1 MNFSS
6 LFRLSLFLGVFG
18 AMALSNAV
26 VPVLTNIT
34 EDPAL
39 QGAVYSAYF
48 FGAFLM
54 VFPAG
59 WISDKLGRAPLMKIG
74 LLGTAAAA
82 VLLWLSYP
90 DPTAAVLLRFL
101 EGLLTG
107 MFVSSAMALVNSG
120 KDHKKLA
127 GGFVALMNVGM
138 VAGLVVSGGIAAVQI
153 YAGVLLFGVL
163 TGAAGLLSL
172 GLNDDD
178 TFSPAVSTAA
188 HIWKIAVYHKWLWFA
203 MLIFCGTTGVVIS
216 MYPELS
222 GFSAEMN
229 GIITALMS
237 VATAIC
243 VYTASRMRFSDS
255 LSVVRTSGILLALSV
270 PVVLLNPVGMIFVGA
285 LFGVIT
291 VAVLNYIAQTRQPQ
305 GVMNGLFNMTQYAG
319 MAALPFAAGLLVLP
333 VGYLGVFAITAV
345 LNVLAGLL
353 VVKCPCYVR

>member
-1 MNFSS
+1 
-6 LFRLSLFLGVFG
+6 
-18 AMALSNAV
+18 MALSNAV
-26 VPVLTNIT
+26 VPVLTDIT

-59 WISDKLGRAPLMKIG
+59 WMSDRFGRTPLVRAG
-74 LLGTAAAA
+74 LFGTFAAA

-101 EGLLTG
+101 EGLFTG
-107 MFVSSAMALVNSG
+107 MFVSAAMAFVNSG
-120 KDHKKLA
+120 KDHKRLA
-127 GGFVALMNVGM
+127 GGFVALMNLGM
-138 VAGLVVSGGIAAVQI
+138 VAGLVVSGGIASVQI
-153 YAGVLLFGVL
+153 YAGVLLFGIL

-172 GLNDDD
+172 GLKDDA
-178 TFSPAVSTAA
+178 TFSPAVSSAA
-188 HIWKIAVYHKWLWFA
+188 KIWNIAVYHKWLWFA
-203 MLIFCGTTGVVIS
+203 MMIFCGTTGVVIS

-222 GFSAEMN
+222 GFTAEMN

-255 LSVVRTSGILLALSV
+255 LSIIRTAGILLALSV
-270 PVVLLNPVGMIFVGA
+270 PVVLLHPVGMILVGA
-285 LFGVIT
+285 VFGVIT
-291 VAVLNYIAQTRQPQ
+291 VAVLNYIAETKQPQ

-319 MAALPFAAGLLVLP
+319 MAALPFAAGILVLP
-333 VGYLGVFAITAV
+333 IGYLGVFAATAV